1 MIAEF
6 KNQNFEYIVDRDLDN
21 QEIRT
26 EIGDF
31 IDYINI
37 GYNNVTSKLQKPKF
51 SGLEFLKCSCHKCE
65 KAIYRLSGVV
75 TPDREVDDWSCNQ
88 WNYHQHATP
97 QDLSDRILKKVIP
110 KIHDISVIQDIK
122 TTPINNHG
130 EVICPLCNH
139 KQKFGFFGDSKRINA
154 LHDNDARL
162 EKLIYKPVSLTLDY
176 ETMLNTGHRRE
187 CSQYS
192 IGLPYKPYLWLY
204 KHY

>member
-37 GYNNVTSKLQKPKF
+37 GYNNVTSKLPKPKF

-88 WNYHQHATP
+88 WNYHQH
-97 QDLSDRILKKVIP
+97 
-110 KIHDISVIQDIK
+110 
-122 TTPINNHG
+122 
-130 EVICPLCNH
+130 
-139 KQKFGFFGDSKRINA
+139 
-154 LHDNDARL
+154 
-162 EKLIYKPVSLTLDY
+162 
-176 ETMLNTGHRRE
+176 
-187 CSQYS
+187 
-192 IGLPYKPYLWLY
+192 LWLY